1 MTKSS
6 FIQKKISKENEN
18 GRTETNQHE
27 CSADEHA
34 GDHQSDRGGI
44 GIHDAAADREH
55 RGDLD
60 GVRGTQ
66 GNGILRTAP
75 VVQRANTKW
84 NGYDNLQRPAQKGR
98 DSD

>member
-1 MTKSS
+1 MK
-6 FIQKKISKENEN
+6 N

-27 CSADEHA
+27 RPADKHA

-44 GIHDAAADREH
+44 GIYDAAAGWEH